1 MLKKGIISR
10 NSKIRILRDNVV
22 IHTGTINSL
31 KRFKE
36 EVKEVKT
43 GYECGVMIENYS
55 DIKVNDIIETFE
67 IIETIRKL
75 CKIINLLRLSNM
87 SSQRQIRFGEV
98 IRSLISECLLRADF
112 YDNEI
117 SMTSITVSFVR
128 MSKDLRIANIYFMPL
143 GGVNKDKLIR

>member
-1 MLKKGIISR
+1 M
-10 NSKIRILRDNVV
+10 
-22 IHTGTINSL
+22 TIN
-31 KRFKE
+31 
-36 EVKEVKT
+36 
-43 GYECGVMIENYS
+43 
-55 DIKVNDIIETFE
+55 D
-67 IIETIRKL
+67 
-75 CKIINLLRLSNM
+75 M

-143 GGVNKDKLIR
+143 GGEFKDKLLDNLNTQKHVFQKYIANAKLQSKFTPKINFYIDDTFDEAEKISKLLLNQKVLRDLEND